1 MGKYKDRVLRCNK
14 RNCSICSCGKVVHL
28 SKFRRSSSIVNNS
41 ILLWQHID
49 QIYNEDAKENI
60 EILARY
66 DAISVDNSM
75 GVVKL
80 GSVPGAVTKPKAT
93 KKLAEDNT
101 SSIKLDRG
109 FTLMAIFSNPA
120 DPIRF
125 FKNLSEDEAKKQFA
139 SILAE
144 NPSPVYIEALKDG
157 KILCQNAIHPSVLH
171 APKC

>member
-28 SKFRRSSSIVNNS
+28 SKFKRSNS
-41 ILLWQHID
+41 VVDNSVLLWQHID
-49 QIYNEDAKENI
+49 QIYNEDVEKNVD
-60 EILARY
+60 ILTGCDY
-66 DAISVDNSM
+66 FPVDNSS
-75 GVVKL
+75 GVVNL
-80 GSVPGAVTKPKAT
+80 GNVVEKSKADKSLT
-93 KKLAEDNT
+93 
-101 SSIKLDRG
+101 KLDKS
-109 FTLMAIFSNPA
+109 FTLMAIFSNTA

-125 FKNLSEDEAKKQFA
+125 LKNLSEDEAKKQFA

-144 NPSPVYIEALKDG
+144 NPSPLYIEALKDG